1 VREQVW
7 ESKEPPVM
15 SVVDHWTRS
24 PAGTVPDPATVTVAV
39 HVIEVLPEE
48 GVAQDAV
55 VTVEAVVDVPEAS
68 P

>member
-1 VREQVW
+1 
-7 ESKEPPVM
+7 M